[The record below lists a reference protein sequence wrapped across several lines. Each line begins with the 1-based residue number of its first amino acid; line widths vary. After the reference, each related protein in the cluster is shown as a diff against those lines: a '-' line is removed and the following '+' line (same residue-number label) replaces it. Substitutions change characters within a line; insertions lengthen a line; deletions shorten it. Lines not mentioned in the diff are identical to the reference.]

1 MIRLIEHIQFL
12 SGTPQFRIREVADEQ
27 APNYQVFGQRD
38 LLDDLSG
45 VQSVDS
51 ESKVIR
57 TNDMVTTLFSKDI
70 VFSLISGT
78 ACIVSKQ
85 HEGYLYTQNYIKLFA
100 DASISPKFLIYLL
113 NEDVSVRKQFQTGM
127 QGSATMK
134 YTLKQLKELVLPV
147 LPSVEK
153 QEMIGNIY
161 LKQLKLEMLKCRV
174 ARAETTSLLHSLE
187 EVMQSERNAV

>member
-1 MIRLIEHIQFL
+1 MVRLIEHVQFL
-12 SGTPQFRIREVADEQ
+12 SGTPQFRIREIADEQ
-27 APNYQVFGQRD
+27 ARGYQVFSQRD
-38 LLDDLSG
+38 LFDDLSG
-45 VQSVDS
+45 ARSADP

-57 TNDMVTTLFSKDI
+57 TNDMVTTLYSNDI

-78 ACIVSKQ
+78 ACIVSEQ

-100 DASISPKFLIYLL
+100 DASINSKFLIYLL
-113 NEDVSVRKQFQTGM
+113 NENVSVRRQFQTGV

-147 LPSVEK
+147 LPSIEK
-153 QEMIGNIY
+153 QEIIGDMY

-187 EVMQSERNAV
+187 EVMKSERNAV